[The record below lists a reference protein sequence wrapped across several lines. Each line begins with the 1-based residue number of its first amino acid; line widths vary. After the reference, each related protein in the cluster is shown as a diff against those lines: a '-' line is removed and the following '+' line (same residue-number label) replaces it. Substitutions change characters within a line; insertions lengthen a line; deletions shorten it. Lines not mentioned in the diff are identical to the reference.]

1 VTNHYTAPGIN
12 GPGPI
17 TTGPDGALW
26 FGNDVSYGSVGRI
39 TTTGQVTTYPAT
51 AARSPGSIAAG
62 PGGAM
67 WFGMGTGHI
76 GRITTP

>member
-1 VTNHYTAPGIN
+1 VVLQRRQLRLDRADHHH
-12 GPGPI
+12 
-17 TTGPDGALW
+17 
-26 FGNDVSYGSVGRI
+26 
-39 TTTGQVTTYPAT
+39 GQVTTYPAT